1 MVLYAVNDFAS
12 SNPELIE
19 AFIRA
24 TDRGVQY
31 INENPE
37 EAAKILASRYNVTE
51 EEMIKI
57 FGNFDFSV
65 SLTDEDIKEITTV
78 ADYAYEAGII
88 NNPVNGSDFINVSY
102 LEEAGY

>member
-1 MVLYAVNDFAS
+1 
-12 SNPELIE
+12 
-19 AFIRA
+19 
-24 TDRGVQY
+24 
-31 INENPE
+31 
-37 EAAKILASRYNVTE
+37 
-51 EEMIKI
+51 MIKI

-88 NNPVNGSDFINVSY
+88 SNPVNGSDFINVSY